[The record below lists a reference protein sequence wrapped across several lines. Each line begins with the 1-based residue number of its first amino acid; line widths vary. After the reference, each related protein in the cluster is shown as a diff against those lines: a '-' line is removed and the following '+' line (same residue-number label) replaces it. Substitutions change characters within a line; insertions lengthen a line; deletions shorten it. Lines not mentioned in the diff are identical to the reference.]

1 LKVLDTNVVSELMRL
16 RPEPLVLAWVDA
28 QEPSGLWLTSTIAA
42 ELLFGVARL
51 PDGARRRQLAVAVAG
66 MLEQDFAGRV
76 LAFDL
81 SAASVYA
88 QMVADRERS
97 GYGMAMADA
106 QIAATCVAHGATL
119 VTRNQRH
126 FEGWGLPLI
135 DPWQGAAAAGR

>member
-1 LKVLDTNVVSELMRL
+1 MKVLDTNVVSELMRL

-28 QEPSGLWLTSTIAA
+28 QEPSDLWLTSTIAA

-97 GYGMAMADA
+97 GYGIAMADA

-135 DPWQGAAAAGR
+135 DPWQGAAATGG

>member
-1 LKVLDTNVVSELMRL
+1 MKVLDTNVVLELMRL
-16 RPEPLVLAWVDA
+16 RPEPA
-28 QEPSGLWLTSTIAA
+28 
-42 ELLFGVARL
+42 
-51 PDGARRRQLAVAVAG
+51 
-66 MLEQDFAGRV
+66 V

-88 QMVADRERS
+88 QMVADRECS

-135 DPWQGAAAAGR
+135 DPWQGAAATGR

>member
-1 LKVLDTNVVSELMRL
+1 MVLDTNVVSELMRGQ
-16 RPEPLVLAWVDA
+16 PEPLVLAWVDS
-28 QEPSGLWLTSTIAA
+28 QPPDDLWLTSVIAA

-51 PDGARRRQLAVAVAG
+51 PDGARKRQLTVAVAS

-81 SAASVYA
+81 TAASVYA

-97 GYGMAMADA
+97 GSGVAMADA

-119 VTRNQRH
+119 VTHNQKH
-126 FEGWGLPLI
+126 FEGWGLTLI
-135 DPWQGAAAAGR
+135 VPWQSGAASRQ